1 MTSFQ
6 GSTNFKKFE
15 KTYLRKREEGRK
27 EGREGGRERGRQE
40 RSPDRWP
47 SSHQSKGLPP
57 TFPHWASQKPSQAKP
72 KPNQTK
78 PGRAAARAAAAA
90 ADDIQ
95 PTNQILVT
103 YLLIVSL

>member
-1 MTSFQ
+1 M
-6 GSTNFKKFE
+6 
-15 KTYLRKREEGRK
+15 
-27 EGREGGRERGRQE
+27 
-40 RSPDRWP
+40 SPDRWP

-78 PGRAAARAAAAA
+78 PNQAGLLLLLLLVAAAAAA

-95 PTNQILVT
+95 PTNQILLT